1 MSGTSLEGRDHPCI
15 KEGIL
20 FTRDGSLAE
29 RIRRTVLHWPLEI
42 EVRDRWNGWD
52 DVPSGVRFILFDRAS
67 VGSVD
72 LPDKSLRLI
81 LSGSGDELV
90 CALESFLFLREP
102 FSVAVG
108 IEHLLHA
115 KCRQYLSAVSSLRDQ
130 DSAYAFFVSLLDR
143 LLLPGALEV
152 AQGNQHRASKILGIS
167 RTTFR
172 NKMKMLEQ
180 EGIPSDK

>member
-1 MSGTSLEGRDHPCI
+1 MNGITQECETPPCI

-20 FTRDGSLAE
+20 FTRDAILVE
-29 RIRRTVLHWPLEI
+29 RIRRAVLHWPLEI
-42 EVRDRWNGWD
+42 EVRECWTGWR
-52 DVPSGVRFILFDRAS
+52 DVPSGARFILFDRGS
-67 VGSVD
+67 VGPVE
-72 LPDKSLRLI
+72 LPDTSLRLI

-90 CALESFLFLREP
+90 TALESFLFLREP
-102 FSVAVG
+102 FSVAMG

-115 KCRQYLSAVSSLRDQ
+115 KCRQYLSAVSSLRDTG
-130 DSAYAFFVSLLDR
+130 SAYAFFISLLDR
-143 LLLPGALEV
+143 LLLPGALDV

-180 EGIPSDK
+180 GESSAGD

>member
-1 MSGTSLEGRDHPCI
+1 MSGTGLAGRRQPCI

-20 FTRDGSLAE
+20 FTRDGNLAE
-29 RIRRTVLHWPLEI
+29 RIRRAVLHWPLEI
-42 EVRDRWNGWD
+42 EVRDCWNGWETL
-52 DVPSGVRFILFDRAS
+52 PSGALFILFDRS
-67 VGSVD
+67 SVD
-72 LPDKSLRLI
+72 PVDPPDTSLRLI

-90 CALESFLFLREP
+90 NALESFLFLQEP

-115 KCRQYLSAVSSLRDQ
+115 KCCQYLSAVGSLRDTG
-130 DSAYAFFVSLLDR
+130 SAYAFFVGLLDR

-172 NKMKMLEQ
+172 NKMKMLERGDLSSG
-180 EGIPSDK
+180 E

>member
-1 MSGTSLEGRDHPCI
+1 MNGTSLEGRESACI

-20 FTRDGSLAE
+20 FTKDGNLAD
-29 RIRRTVLHWPLEI
+29 RIRRAVLHWPLEI
-42 EVRDRWNGWD
+42 EVRECWSGWD
-52 DVPSGVRFILFDRAS
+52 ALPPGARFILFDRTS
-67 VGSVD
+67 VGPVD
-72 LPDKSLRLI
+72 LPDSSLRLI

-90 CALESFLFLREP
+90 AALESFLFLREP

-108 IEHLLHA
+108 VEHLLHA
-115 KCRQYLSAVSSLRDQ
+115 KCRQYLSAVSSLRDTG
-130 DSAYAFFVSLLDR
+130 SAYAFFVGLLDR

-172 NKMKMLEQ
+172 NKMKSLDQGE
-180 EGIPSDK
+180 IPSGE